1 MKDAIRRL
9 ALAGIGVFSL
19 TREKAEQVVK
29 ELVEKGQVSAEEARG
44 VFRDLVEKGEQE
56 RAALAQTIRNEINRL
71 REEVGFVTRQDWR
84 ALEER
89 IRRLEAQLGQAGQA
103 APPAGQQQGEGQ

>member
-1 MKDAIRRL
+1 MKDVLRKF

-29 ELVEKGQVSAEEARG
+29 ELAEKGQVSAEEAKG
-44 VFRDLVEKGEQE
+44 MFRELVEKGEQE
-56 RAALAQTIRNEINRL
+56 REALLRTIRSELNRL
-71 REEVGFVTRQDWR
+71 REEVGLATKGDLK

-89 IRRLEAQLGQAGQA
+89 ISSLEARLGQE
-103 APPAGQQQGEGQ
+103 PPEGGAFPR